1 MYTIFADGQIIHSP
15 ALDRPTALVFG
26 AKLTQQANMAD
37 SFVFTIYPNNP
48 AAATIHKLTTIIEV
62 YQDDSLLFRGRPIQS
77 KEGWNKETT
86 YTCEGGFAYF
96 NDTILRPYEFA
107 GTVREYLQSLV
118 TQHNSQVPAEKQF
131 TLRTVTVTDPN
142 DYIVRSNSDYTTTM
156 SEIQEKL
163 VGNLGGYLVP
173 EYTGGQWY
181 LDYLA
186 TSSEATGQTIT
197 LAKNLLDFIREQNAE
212 NIATALIPLGA
223 VDENTGERITI
234 KSVNDGLD
242 YIVDAAAAAQY
253 GLIFTTETWDDVTV
267 PANLLTK
274 AQERLTDYAT
284 LIPTIQLTAVD
295 LSITDQEIDPIRL
308 LDNVTVQDDQHTASG
323 RYIVMARTYDLSDP
337 AADQITFGG
346 AMPTISGIATK
357 TASEIQEIPARV
369 LKNAS
374 ERARAIL
381 ENATGGAVY
390 FHYNDDGILDEIDI
404 LNTDNPATATK
415 IWRWNIGG
423 WGYSDDGGQ
432 TYKTAA
438 TMDGAIV
445 ATLITTG
452 ILKSDDGTTF
462 YLDLDNGIL
471 KGNFSELKISGN
483 AGATQAYADQAEA
496 DAISTAASNT
506 STAIGNY
513 DTNLNQLA
521 VFNKLTNNG
530 VTQGI
535 YLQNNKIY
543 INGEYIKANTIGADS
558 IIGESITIAKLA
570 PAAKDVLITGTTV
583 KNQYYLSTSSSS
595 ATGGS
600 WSDTTPTWSPGKYVW
615 TRVSTTKTY
624 ADGDITT
631 TTSTAV
637 YDKTLTDA
645 LSAASS
651 AQTTANGNV
660 TSTVSCYYRSTSST
674 TPTIS
679 TSTSI
684 GTSATTD
691 NAWEYV
697 MPRPKKNTYM
707 FTCERYTKADGSVS
721 FSTVRQMSML
731 TYASMWCS
739 ASDATCIDGGAIYT
753 ESVTADKIS
762 VNDLYA
768 LGATIGG
775 WKISASAIYK
785 DVSDPND
792 SNTVYRV
799 YLQPPLASNPTGTW
813 VLSCQKS
820 TNGGQSFGGTFVL
833 YSDGSAKFGDL
844 NISSNGSISTP
855 NVSGAWITLGT
866 KANNFVHNISGVN
879 DHYYDYRSNF
889 MTHSKIDAGS
899 IQFGK
904 TDNNGNTTVKTIL
917 DKDQL
922 QLSAEGSSFI
932 GNLTIK
938 PPANV
943 SSSIM
948 IQPVVV
954 STW

>member
-163 VGNLGGYLVP
+163 IGNLGGYLVP

-295 LSITDQEIDPIRL
+295 LSITDQAIDPIRL

-323 RYIVMARTYDLSDP
+323 SYIVTARTYDLSDP
-337 AADQITFGG
+337 AADKITFGG
-346 AMPTISGIATK
+346 ALPTISDIATK

-404 LNTDNPATATK
+404 LNTDNPETATK

-471 KGNFSELKISGN
+471 KGNFSELKISGSS
-483 AGATQAYADQAEA
+483 
-496 DAISTAASNT
+496 AISDSDLTQQEVFDRLTDGLSN
-506 STAIGNY
+506 
-513 DTNLNQLA
+513 
-521 VFNKLTNNG
+521 
-530 VTQGI
+530 QGI
-535 YLQNNKIY
+535 YLTGNLLYLNADM
-543 INGEYIKANTIGADS
+543 IN
-558 IIGESITIAKLA
+558 
-570 PAAKDVLITGTTV
+570 TGTL
-583 KNQYYLSTSSSS
+583 NGIRIL
-595 ATGGS
+595 ATGQ
-600 WSDTTPTWSPGKYVW
+600 DYD
-615 TRVSTTKTY
+615 
-624 ADGDITT
+624 DGLIQ
-631 TTSTAV
+631 
-637 YDKTLTDA
+637 L
-645 LSAASS
+645 
-651 AQTTANGNV
+651 
-660 TSTVSCYYRSTSST
+660 TSTVTRSGT
-674 TPTIS
+674 TYKYTEKMS
-679 TSTSI
+679 AGMVSI
-684 GTSATTD
+684 TEED
-691 NAWEYV
+691 
-697 MPRPKKNTYM
+697 TY
-707 FTCERYTKADGSVS
+707 S
-721 FSTVRQMSML
+721 
-731 TYASMWCS
+731 
-739 ASDATCIDGGAIYT
+739 GGATDTYNASLSKDGLGFYYGSTIGSGRSFY
-753 ESVTADKIS
+753 
-762 VNDLYA
+762 
-768 LGATIGG
+768 GATETTLVN
-775 WKISASAIYK
+775 S
-785 DVSDPND
+785 
-792 SNTVYRV
+792 
-799 YLQPPLASNPTGTW
+799 
-813 VLSCQKS
+813 
-820 TNGGQSFGGTFVL
+820 GGTGSMVL
-833 YSDGSAKFGDL
+833 IPPSGSAF
-844 NISSNGSISTP
+844 
-855 NVSGAWITLGT
+855 VS
-866 KANNFVHNISGVN
+866 
-879 DHYYDYRSNF
+879 
-889 MTHSKIDAGS
+889 
-899 IQFGK
+899 
-904 TDNNGNTTVKTIL
+904 
-917 DKDQL
+917 
-922 QLSAEGSSFI
+922 
-932 GNLTIK
+932 
-938 PPANV
+938 
-943 SSSIM
+943 